1 MKKRVFEVLLISI
14 TIWMVAT
21 SKYAVA
27 QDESFFKGKSIRIV
41 CSVGPGG
48 IFDFIARATARVWPK
63 YIPGKPTI
71 IVQNMPG
78 GGGNIAAN
86 YVYNIAKPDGLTL
99 LMPLT
104 GMPINFVLG
113 TEGVRYDPTKMGWI
127 GSISRP
133 VDILI
138 VRSDRPYST
147 LSDLIKAK
155 GPIHMGA
162 MPGTT
167 VFSNTMSVKK
177 VLGLPIQ
184 IVRYRSGAEADAALE
199 RGEIDGRMAKIDGL
213 LINRDWI
220 ERKFVNFFVQVIEQR
235 HPAFPQVPTLYEVA
249 PAQKALIDLADSPNR
264 WFGAYATP
272 PGVPKDRIA
281 LLRTAF
287 RRMVQDPEFE
297 RILGREVSLS
307 PRTGEELHVEFD
319 RLAAVGS
326 QMRDDLREFWGVE

>member
-1 MKKRVFEVLLISI
+1 MKKRFFRDLLLLLSI
-14 TIWMVAT
+14 MTWIGAA
-21 SKYAVA
+21 SKYVEA
-27 QDESFFKGKSIRIV
+27 QEDSFFKGRNIRIV

-63 YIPGKPTI
+63 YIPGNPTI

-104 GMPINFVLG
+104 GMPINALLG
-113 TEGVRYDPTKMGWI
+113 TEGVRFDPTKMAWI
-127 GSISRP
+127 GSVSRP

-138 VRSDRPYST
+138 MRSDRPYNT
-147 LSDLIKAK
+147 LSDLLKAK

-177 VLGLPIQ
+177 VLDLPIQ

-213 LINRDWI
+213 LINRDWL
-220 ERKFVNFFVQVIEQR
+220 ERKFEFLRTGQR
-235 HPAFPQVPTLYEVA
+235 ASASRLFP
-249 PAQKALIDLADSPNR
+249 
-264 WFGAYATP
+264 GAYS
-272 PGVPKDRIA
+272 I
-281 LLRTAF
+281 
-287 RRMVQDPEFE
+287 
-297 RILGREVSLS
+297 
-307 PRTGEELHVEFD
+307 
-319 RLAAVGS
+319 
-326 QMRDDLREFWGVE
+326 